1 MANTQKRWWPPL
13 RPVLESRDRHPWAGP
28 TALAGLVA
36 GAAVAVFG
44 LPPVDL
50 HSPLHYAGV
59 MGPTCGGT
67 RAVHAAALGHFGESW
82 RYNPLGLPVLVGAFA
97 AVAREAVGR
106 RSGRWLNVRVTHRRT
121 AVVCALVL
129 LAALAANQQAHA
141 ELLRTGPETGVPTG
155 LLLYAVVVPLTAVA
169 VAVRLYRS
177 RHPGHHRPPAP
188 RPLPASDTERLRS
201 PEP

>member
-1 MANTQKRWWPPL
+1 MADARKRVRPPL
-13 RPVLESRDRHPWAGP
+13 RLALEDGDRHSWAGP

-36 GAAVAVFG
+36 GAAMAVFG

-67 RAVHAAALGHFGESW
+67 RAVHAAALGRFGEAW

-97 AVAREAVGR
+97 AVAREAFGR
-106 RSGRWLNVRVTHRRT
+106 GTGRWLNVRVTHRRT

-129 LAALAANQQAHA
+129 LVVLTLNQQAHA
-141 ELLRTGPETGVPTG
+141 GLLRTGPETGVPTG
-155 LLLYAVVVPLTAVA
+155 LLLYAVAVPLTAVA
-169 VAVRLYRS
+169 VAVRLHRS
-177 RHPGHHRPPAP
+177 RHPGH
-188 RPLPASDTERLRS
+188 D
-201 PEP
+201 